1 VAIGRGRK
9 NHAAFIPQKKEQRG
23 EIGQNAQMTT
33 QAQDPQ
39 QLRDALDRPL
49 HDLRISLLDRCNFR
63 CPYCMPE
70 TEFHDDYKFLTRS
83 QRLTHE
89 EILKVAGV
97 ATRLGVSKLR
107 LTGGEPL
114 LDKKLPELVRGLAAL
129 PGVDDLALT
138 TNAMLLAPVA
148 SKLADAGLHRVT
160 ISLDSLDKQVFRT
173 MSGGRGD
180 LETVLQGVAAA
191 ERAGLTPIKI
201 NVVVEKGVNDHT
213 VLDLL
218 EHFRGTGHIVRLI
231 EYMDVGNRNG
241 WRMNQVVPSKVL
253 LEMVKER
260 WALRPLDRN
269 YPGEVAR
276 RYEYVDGEGEIGF
289 ISSVTEA
296 FCGSCSRA
304 RLSSDGM
311 LYTCLFA
318 TQGTDLR
325 EPIRNGVADDELG
338 DILSRIWLQRA
349 DRYSELRRPDVAEHH
364 ALSKVE
370 MYRIGG

>member
-1 VAIGRGRK
+1 LVCGPK
-9 NHAAFIPQKKEQRG
+9 NHAALSGQNKEQHG
-23 EIGQNAQMTT
+23 EIGQNAWMQIH
-33 QAQDPQ
+33 
-39 QLRDALDRPL
+39 DALDRPL

-70 TEFHDDYKFLTRS
+70 TEFHDDYQFLTRS

-89 EILKVAGV
+89 EILKVARV
-97 ATRLGVSKLR
+97 ATGHGVSKLR

-114 LDKKLPELVRGLAAL
+114 LDKKLPALVAGLAEL
-129 PGVDDLALT
+129 PRVDDLALT

-148 SKLADAGLHRVT
+148 QQLADAGLQRVT
-160 ISLDSLDKQVFRT
+160 ISLDSLDEDVFRT

-180 LETVLQGVAAA
+180 LAQVLQGIEAAA
-191 ERAGLTPIKI
+191 AAGLAPIKI
-201 NVVVEKGVNDHT
+201 NVVVERGVNDHT
-213 VLDLL
+213 ILELL
-218 EHFRGTGHIVRLI
+218 AHFRGTGHIVRLI

-241 WRMNQVVPSKVL
+241 WRINQVVPSREL
-253 LEMVKER
+253 LATVEER
-260 WALRPLDRN
+260 WPLRSMDRS

-276 RYEYVDGEGEIGF
+276 RYEYTDGEGEIGF
-289 ISSVTEA
+289 ISSVTEP

-325 EPIRNGVADDELG
+325 EPLRNGAEDDELA

>member
-1 VAIGRGRK
+1 M
-9 NHAAFIPQKKEQRG
+9 
-23 EIGQNAQMTT
+23 GQNADMTSELIPDDS
-33 QAQDPQ
+33 AEPVAREV
-39 QLRDALDRPL
+39 RDALNRPL

-70 TEFHDDYKFLTRS
+70 TEFHEDYQFLTRS
-83 QRLTHE
+83 QRLTHD
-89 EILKVAGV
+89 EILQVANV

-129 PGVDDLALT
+129 PGVEDLALT

-148 SKLADAGLHRVT
+148 ATLADAGLHRVT
-160 ISLDSLDKQVFRT
+160 ISLDSIDEEVFKT

-180 LETVLQGVAAA
+180 LATVLDGIKAA
-191 ERAGLTPIKI
+191 EQAGMSPIKI
-201 NVVVEKGVNDHT
+201 NVVVERGVNDHT

-218 EHFRGTGHIVRLI
+218 DHFRGTGHIVRLI
-231 EYMDVGNRNG
+231 EFMDVGNRNG
-241 WRMNQVVPSKVL
+241 WRRMQVVPSRELLAKVR
-253 LEMVKER
+253 ER
-260 WALRPLDRN
+260 WPLRSLDRN

-276 RYEYVDGEGEIGF
+276 RYQYVDGGGEIGF
-289 ISSVTEA
+289 ISSVTEP

-325 EPIRNGVADDELG
+325 EPIRNGANDDELG

-349 DRYSELRRPDVAEHH
+349 DRYSELRRSDVAEHH

>member
-1 VAIGRGRK
+1 MTSHQSPEGIAEP
-9 NHAAFIPQKKEQRG
+9 AAR
-23 EIGQNAQMTT
+23 EI
-33 QAQDPQ
+33 
-39 QLRDALDRPL
+39 RDALNRPL
-49 HDLRISLLDRCNFR
+49 HDLRISLLDRCNLR

-70 TEFHDDYKFLTRS
+70 TEFHDDYQFLTRS
-83 QRLTHE
+83 QRLTHA

-97 ATRLGVSKLR
+97 ATGLGVSKLR

-114 LDKKLPELVRGLAAL
+114 LDKKLPELVKGLAAL
-129 PGVDDLALT
+129 PGVEDLALT

-148 SKLADAGLHRVT
+148 AKLAEAGLHRVT
-160 ISLDSLDKQVFRT
+160 ISLDSLDEQVFRT

-180 LETVLQGVAAA
+180 LQAVLNGVTAA
-191 ERAGLTPIKI
+191 EQAGLSPIKI
-201 NVVVEKGVNDHT
+201 NVVVERGVNDHT

-218 EHFRGTGHIVRLI
+218 DHFRGTGHIVRLI
-231 EYMDVGNRNG
+231 EFMDVGNRNG
-241 WRMNQVVPSKVL
+241 WRRDQVVPSKEL
-253 LEMVKER
+253 HAMVQQR
-260 WALRPLDRN
+260 WPLRPLDRN
-269 YPGEVAR
+269 YAGEVAR
-276 RYEYVDGEGEIGF
+276 RYQYVDGQGEIGF
-289 ISSVTEA
+289 ISSVTEP

-304 RLSSDGM
+304 RLSSDGT

-325 EPIRNGVADDELG
+325 EPIRNGADDDELG

-349 DRYSELRRPDVAEHH
+349 DRYSELRRADVAEHH

>member
-1 VAIGRGRK
+1 MNSHLVPDELPEP
-9 NHAAFIPQKKEQRG
+9 AAS
-23 EIGQNAQMTT
+23 ATV
-33 QAQDPQ
+33 
-39 QLRDALDRPL
+39 DALRRPM

-70 TEFHDDYKFLTRS
+70 SEYHADYEFLTRA

-89 EILKVAGV
+89 EILKVARV
-97 ATRLGVSKLR
+97 ATGLGVSKIR

-129 PGVDDLALT
+129 PGVEDLALT
-138 TNAMLLAPVA
+138 TNGMLLGPMAGPLVE
-148 SKLADAGLHRVT
+148 AGLDRVT
-160 ISLDSLDKQVFRT
+160 ISLDSLDDEVFRR

-180 LETVLQGVAAA
+180 LSAVLDGLAAA
-191 ERAGLTPIKI
+191 EAAGLAPVKI
-201 NVVVEKGVNDHT
+201 NVVVQRGVNDHT

-231 EYMDVGNRNG
+231 EFMDVGNRNG
-241 WRMNQVVPSKVL
+241 WRLDQVVPSREL
-253 LEMVKER
+253 LPLIQAR
-260 WALRPLDRN
+260 WPLRPTGSN

-276 RYEYVDGEGEIGF
+276 RYEYVDGAGEIGF
-289 ISSVTEA
+289 ISSVTEP
-296 FCGSCSRA
+296 FCGSCTRA
-304 RLSSDGM
+304 RLSADGM

-318 TQGTDLR
+318 THGTDLR
-325 EPIRNGVADDELG
+325 EPLRNGVNDDELG

>member
-1 VAIGRGRK
+1 MSTDPIKTPA
-9 NHAAFIPQKKEQRG
+9 PEQR
-23 EIGQNAQMTT
+23 ET
-33 QAQDPQ
+33 
-39 QLRDALDRPL
+39 RDALARPL
-49 HDLRISLLDRCNFR
+49 HDLRISLVDRCNLR

-70 TEFHDDYKFLTRS
+70 TEFHADYEFMARE

-89 EILKVAGV
+89 EILKIARV
-97 ATRLGVSKLR
+97 ATGLGVSKLR

-114 LDKKLPELVRGLAAL
+114 LVKNVAELVGELATL
-129 PGVDDLALT
+129 GGVDDLALT

-148 SKLADAGLHRVT
+148 QQLADAGLHRVT
-160 ISLDSLDKQVFRT
+160 ISLDSLDEEVFRR
-173 MSGGRGD
+173 MSGGRGE
-180 LETVLQGVAAA
+180 LSTVLDGIEAA
-191 ERAGLTPIKI
+191 EKAGLTPIKI
-201 NVVVEKGVNDHT
+201 NAVVQRGINDHT

-241 WRMNQVVPSKVL
+241 WTMDQVVPSGEL
-253 LEMVKER
+253 LKMAQAR
-260 WALRPLDRN
+260 WPLRAAGRN

-276 RYEYVDGEGEIGF
+276 RYEYVDGGGEIGF
-289 ISSVTEA
+289 ISSVTMP

-304 RLSSDGM
+304 RLSADGT

-325 EPIRNGVADDELG
+325 EPLRNGADEEELG

-349 DRYSELRRPDVAEHH
+349 DRYSELRQPKVAEHH

>member
-1 VAIGRGRK
+1 MQ
-9 NHAAFIPQKKEQRG
+9 NMTSHLIPDELPEQRS
-23 EIGQNAQMTT
+23 EHM
-33 QAQDPQ
+33 
-39 QLRDALDRPL
+39 LDALERPM

-70 TEFHDDYKFLTRS
+70 SKFHEDYEFLKKTL
-83 QRLTHE
+83 RLTHA
-89 EILKVAGV
+89 EILQVASV
-97 ATRLGVSKLR
+97 ATSLGVSKIR

-114 LDKKLPELVRGLAAL
+114 LDKKLPELVRGLARL
-129 PGVDDLALT
+129 PGVEDLALT

-148 SKLADAGLHRVT
+148 QEIATAGLDRITV
-160 ISLDSLDKQVFRT
+160 SLDSLDEDVFKA

-180 LETVLQGVAAA
+180 LTTVLDGIDAAV
-191 ERAGLTPIKI
+191 EAGLTPIKI
-201 NVVVEKGVNDHT
+201 NVVVERGVNDHT

-241 WRMNQVVPSKVL
+241 WRIDQVVPSREL
-253 LEMVKER
+253 LSAVQAR
-260 WALRPLDRN
+260 WPVRSVGRN
-269 YPGEVAR
+269 YAGEVAR
-276 RYEYVDGEGEIGF
+276 RYEYVDGQGEIGF
-289 ISSVTEA
+289 ISSVTEP

-325 EPIRNGVADDELG
+325 EPIRNGAGDDELG

-349 DRYSELRRPDVAEHH
+349 DRYSELRRPEVAEHH

>member
-1 VAIGRGRK
+1 MTSNPVPDEV
-9 NHAAFIPQKKEQRG
+9 PQ
-23 EIGQNAQMTT
+23 AVTT
-33 QAQDPQ
+33 ETV
-39 QLRDALDRPL
+39 DALGRPI

-70 TEFHDDYKFLTRS
+70 TEFHADFEFMTRS
-83 QRLTHE
+83 QRLTHA
-89 EILKVAGV
+89 EILKVARV
-97 ATRLGVSKLR
+97 ATGLGVSKIR

-114 LDKKLPELVRGLAAL
+114 LDKKIANLVGRIAAL

-148 SKLADAGLHRVT
+148 QELADAGLHRVT
-160 ISLDSLDKQVFRT
+160 ISLDSLDEAVFSG
-173 MSGGRGD
+173 MSGGRGE
-180 LETVLQGVAAA
+180 LAKVLAGVAAA
-191 ERAGLTPIKI
+191 ERAGLAPIKI
-201 NVVVEKGVNDHT
+201 NVVVQRGVNDHT
-213 VLDLL
+213 VIDLL
-218 EHFRGTGHIVRLI
+218 DHFRGSGHVVRLI
-231 EYMDVGNRNG
+231 EFMDVGNRNG
-241 WRMNQVVPSKVL
+241 WRMDQVVPSREL
-253 LEMVKER
+253 LKLVQAR
-260 WALRPLDRN
+260 WPLQPVGRN

-276 RYEYVDGEGEIGF
+276 RYQYVDGEGEIGF
-289 ISSVTEA
+289 ISSVTEP

-304 RLSSDGM
+304 RLSADGV

-325 EPIRNGVADDELG
+325 EPIRNGADDEELA

>member
-1 VAIGRGRK
+1 MQVA
-9 NHAAFIPQKKEQRG
+9 
-23 EIGQNAQMTT
+23 
-33 QAQDPQ
+33 
-39 QLRDALDRPL
+39 
-49 HDLRISLLDRCNFR
+49 S
-63 CPYCMPE
+63 
-70 TEFHDDYKFLTRS
+70 
-83 QRLTHE
+83 
-89 EILKVAGV
+89 V
-97 ATRLGVSKLR
+97 ATALGVSKIR

-114 LDKKLPELVRGLAAL
+114 LDKKLPELVRGIARL
-129 PGVDDLALT
+129 PGVKDLALT

-148 SKLADAGLHRVT
+148 QGLADAGLDRVT
-160 ISLDSLDKQVFRT
+160 VSLDSLDENVFKT

-180 LETVLQGVAAA
+180 LATVLEGIDAAVK
-191 ERAGLTPIKI
+191 AGLAPIKI
-201 NVVVEKGVNDHT
+201 NVVVERGVNDHT

-241 WRMNQVVPSKVL
+241 WRMNQVVPSREL
-253 LEMVKER
+253 LSAVQAR
-260 WALRPLDRN
+260 WPLRSVGQN

-276 RYEYVDGEGEIGF
+276 RYEYVDGQGEIGF
-289 ISSVTEA
+289 ISSVTEP
-296 FCGSCSRA
+296 FCGSCNRA

-325 EPIRNGVADDELG
+325 EPIRNGAGDDELG

>member
-1 VAIGRGRK
+1 MSTDLIKTPA
-9 NHAAFIPQKKEQRG
+9 PDQR
-23 EIGQNAQMTT
+23 ET
-33 QAQDPQ
+33 
-39 QLRDALDRPL
+39 RDALARPL
-49 HDLRISLLDRCNFR
+49 HDLRISLVDRCNLR

-70 TEFHDDYKFLTRS
+70 TEFHADYEFMARE
-83 QRLTHE
+83 QRLTHA
-89 EILKVAGV
+89 EILKIARV
-97 ATRLGVSKLR
+97 ATGLGVSKLR

-114 LDKKLPELVRGLAAL
+114 LVRNIAQLVGELAVLD
-129 PGVDDLALT
+129 GVDDLALT

-148 SKLADAGLHRVT
+148 QQLADAGLHRVT
-160 ISLDSLDKQVFRT
+160 ISLDSLDEEVFRR
-173 MSGGRGD
+173 MSGGRGE
-180 LETVLQGVAAA
+180 LSAVLDGIEAA

-201 NVVVEKGVNDHT
+201 NAVVQRGINDHT
-213 VLDLL
+213 VPELL
-218 EHFRGTGHIVRLI
+218 QHFRGTGHIVRLI

-241 WRMNQVVPSKVL
+241 WTMGQVVPSSEL
-253 LEMVKER
+253 LKMAQAR
-260 WALRPLDRN
+260 WPLRAVGRN

-276 RYEYVDGEGEIGF
+276 RYEYVDGGGEIGF
-289 ISSVTEA
+289 ISSVTMP

-304 RLSSDGM
+304 RLSADGT

-325 EPIRNGVADDELG
+325 EPLRNGADEEELG

-349 DRYSELRRPDVAEHH
+349 DRYSELRQPKVAEHH